1 MHCVKCGKETK
12 EATEFCPYC
21 GEKIMDEN
29 LINSNEVKGYNGFN
43 HDMEIVLLV
52 GICILIK
59 MMIGIA
65 FLIIWAHWSQISLV
79 IESLIR

>member
-1 MHCVKCGKETK
+1 MFCPKGGKETK
-12 EATEFCPYC
+12 EATGFCPYC

-29 LINSNEVKGYNGFN
+29 LINSSRVKEYNDFN
-43 HDMEIVLLV
+43 HGMQIVLLV
-52 GICILIK
+52 GICILIR

-79 IESLIR
+79 IECLIR